1 MYVPDMSWN
10 NDRISIGR
18 TGNIS
23 NIRSSNNIS
32 RISNNSIS
40 ISSSNS
46 NISSIITHDS
56 QQRLQKRQQHHQN
69 SSSSNCH
76 RNCRSI
82 SNNSNLLAER
92 GNLATFDRH
101 TTDTMDVNIRS
112 PPV

>member
-10 NDRISIGR
+10 NDRRSISRIS
-18 TGNIS
+18 NSS
-23 NIRSSNNIS
+23 NIRSSNNSS

-40 ISSSNS
+40 SSSSNS
-46 NISSIITHDS
+46 NISSMITHDS
-56 QQRLQKRQQHHQN
+56 QQRLQKQQQHHQN

-92 GNLATFDRH
+92 CNLATFDRH
-101 TTDTMDVNIRS
+101 TTDTMDVNIR
-112 PPV
+112 PQPV